1 VTGLYFYDGRASELA
16 SKLKPSARGE
26 LEITDLDNAYL
37 ARGELYVKKMGRG
50 FAWLDTGTPDSL
62 IEAAEFIRAIE
73 TRQGNVIASPE
84 EIAYTAGWISESDLR
99 RIMAGMAKSAYA
111 ASLASR
117 FSIDHEESR
126 KDWRPCSPSNSVDP
140 ELSVGK
146 KMATTRLERL
156 QDASIE
162 LQ

>member
-1 VTGLYFYDGRASELA
+1 MTGLYFYDSRASELA

-26 LEITDLDNAYL
+26 LEITDLNNAYL

-111 ASLASR
+111 PSLASLL
-117 FSIDHEESR
+117 D
-126 KDWRPCSPSNSVDP
+126 
-140 ELSVGK
+140 
-146 KMATTRLERL
+146 
-156 QDASIE
+156 
-162 LQ
+162 